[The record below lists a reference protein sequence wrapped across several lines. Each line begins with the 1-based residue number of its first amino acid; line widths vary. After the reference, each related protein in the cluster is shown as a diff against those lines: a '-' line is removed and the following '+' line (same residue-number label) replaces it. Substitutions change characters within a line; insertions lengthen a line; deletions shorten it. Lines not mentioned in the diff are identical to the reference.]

1 MSNPQSA
8 RTYDDA
14 THLLGKLWVWGMGL
28 VLLMF
33 PTAICVYY
41 DAWPEATAL
50 LKGLL
55 AIAPMYWAVGI
66 IEVLTYV
73 PMLGAG
79 GSYLGFITGSLTML
93 KVPCTLA
100 ALERAK
106 VKSGTQEGEAVA
118 TIAIAVS
125 SIVALFIIFMGV
137 LLIVPLTPILE
148 SPTLAPAFEQ
158 LLPALFGGLGVAL
171 IGRNWKIA
179 VAPIVLMIALFVA
192 MPQLAPS
199 AAIFVPVAAG
209 VAILAA
215 RLMYRKGWL

>member
-8 RTYDDA
+8 RSYDDA